1 MDSININTLFNK
13 KFNNESQQQGLKK
26 NFSITNI
33 TSSNI
38 IKNILDDEDI
48 IEKIKNIKLS
58 EKKKL
63 NEEYQEKYN
72 KCLIKINNA
81 IEHDL
86 TDVFY
91 DVNESCFGVK
101 YYNSKECLNFI
112 QNKLRIKKF
121 ETFIYSKNSIFI
133 SWKNLKNLNF

>member
-13 KFNNESQQQGLKK
+13 KFNNESSQQGFKK

-63 NEEYQEKYN
+63 NEEYQ
-72 KCLIKINNA
+72 
-81 IEHDL
+81 
-86 TDVFY
+86 
-91 DVNESCFGVK
+91 
-101 YYNSKECLNFI
+101 
-112 QNKLRIKKF
+112 
-121 ETFIYSKNSIFI
+121 
-133 SWKNLKNLNF
+133 